1 MVTLMNLLFL
11 ISLLCGLAALAL
23 PKIFGLLGKRR

>member
-1 MVTLMNLLFL
+1 MNLLFL
-11 ISLLCGLAALAL
+11 ISMLCGLAALAL